1 MAMTNDT
8 LIIKSDEELL
18 EWRANLIRES
28 GASYESLRER
38 AEVWK
43 LTSDEQEIWETIL
56 AIDYVMGNG

>member
-28 GASYESLRER
+28 GATYESLRER

-43 LTSDEQEIWETIL
+43 LTSDERSIWETIL